1 LLYPTSD
8 AHINMGSWSKVCRIY
23 NEAISSM
30 VKKHPSRFIGGG
42 ILPPD
47 NSQALQDELR
57 RFQDLDLKIISLAS
71 SYDGRFL
78 SEDIFYPV
86 YEYAQKENI
95 PLHIHAQILNP
106 IGEERVKDPLLSP
119 VLEYVFDVSM
129 CVGQMMM
136 KGVFDRFPGV
146 KFIVAHY
153 GGVLPIVK
161 ERFDTTYIMLRRRDF
176 VKDLGRLP
184 TEFFQNLYLDTS
196 GSKSGASL
204 LAALELVDA
213 SHILYGSDFPANQ
226 VLRDSL
232 DVVKKAPLDESQR
245 RAVLSENMEKLLS
258 LGNLRDKLL

>member
-1 LLYPTSD
+1 
-8 AHINMGSWSKVCRIY
+8 
-23 NEAISSM
+23 
-30 VKKHPSRFIGGG
+30 
-42 ILPPD
+42 
-47 NSQALQDELR
+47 
-57 RFQDLDLKIISLAS
+57 
-71 SYDGRFL
+71 
-78 SEDIFYPV
+78 
-86 YEYAQKENI
+86 
-95 PLHIHAQILNP
+95 
-106 IGEERVKDPLLSP
+106 
-119 VLEYVFDVSM
+119 
-129 CVGQMMM
+129 
-136 KGVFDRFPGV
+136 
-146 KFIVAHY
+146 
-153 GGVLPIVK
+153 VK

-184 TEFFQNLYLDTS
+184 TEFFQIRYLDTS